1 MFSTSH
7 KDIGILYL
15 IFASFVGMIGVS
27 TSILI
32 KLDLASPAS
41 LLDSQ
46 TYNTIITAHAFI
58 MIFFMIIPSLIGG
71 FSNLM
76 LPLMIGAPD
85 MAFPRLN
92 NLSFWLLPL
101 SLFLLFSTT
110 FISQGVEIG
119 YITHLGIFSLH
130 LAGISSI
137 VGAINFITTF
147 INNLN

>member
-101 SLFLLFSTT
+101 SLF
-110 FISQGVEIG
+110 II
-119 YITHLGIFSLH
+119 
-130 LAGISSI
+130 
-137 VGAINFITTF
+137 
-147 INNLN
+147 